1 MKKTTNRPNVV
12 TKLKRNFILIV
23 MGMMT
28 ILLLG
33 SFLAINMSNQNYKE
47 NNINARLTEI
57 ANRDGLQPQFNGG
70 NKPNIGQY
78 DDSDFRIDAY
88 VAVRI
93 SEEGEIFGITTGSI
107 TSVSVTKIQSLVDI
121 TLETGKA
128 TGEIQGWRF
137 LLQEKSYGYILV
149 YMDVSTQNQ
158 LENNL
163 MMISGSILS
172 LVWLAMLGLALF
184 LSRWIA
190 KPVEKA
196 FATQTR
202 FVADA
207 SHELKT
213 PIAVINANLAVLE
226 SSGKKPNKW
235 LGYIQAETSRM
246 NGLVNS
252 LLTLAT
258 MDDPSYRREDSTFMM
273 DDLVES
279 CVLPFESLLFES
291 GIKLTVDCEKG
302 ISMTGDRDKMS
313 QMIRILLENAAK
325 HTKEG
330 GTIDIELKKKGNKK
344 ILTVYNQGEPISAV
358 DGAKIFER
366 FYRTDFARDRDSG
379 GYGLGLSIARTIV
392 KLHKGKIYVDTTV
405 RDIKSVFHITL
416 LFKHLDLTGCFILCS
431 FIDEDSKSYD
441 LWSRIKYCFH
451 RERIWYNK

>member
-1 MKKTTNRPNVV
+1 MSKTTIKPNVV

-28 ILLLG
+28 FLLLG
-33 SFLAINMSNQNYKE
+33 SFLVINFSNQRYNE
-47 NNINARLTEI
+47 SNINARLTEI
-57 ANRDGLQPQFNGG
+57 ANRDGLQPQFDGG
-70 NKPNIGQY
+70 SKPGIGQY
-78 DDSDFRIDAY
+78 DDADFRIDAY
-88 VAVRI
+88 IAVRI

-107 TSVSVTKIQSLVDI
+107 ANLNVTKIQALVDL
-121 TLETGKA
+121 TLQKDKT
-128 TGEIQGWRF
+128 TGEIQGWKF

-149 YMDVSTQNQ
+149 YMNISAQTQ

-163 MMISGSILS
+163 MMISGGILS
-172 LVWLAMLGLALF
+172 MVWLVMLGLALF
-184 LSRWIA
+184 LSRWVA
-190 KPVEKA
+190 RPVEKA
-196 FATQTR
+196 FATQAR

-226 SSGKKPNKW
+226 SDGKKPNKW
-235 LGYIQAETSRM
+235 LGYIQAETVRM

-258 MDDPSYRREDSTFMM
+258 MDDPSFRRNDTTFML

-279 CVLPFESLLFES
+279 CVLPFESLMFES
-291 GIKLTVDCEKG
+291 GINLTVDCETG
-302 ISMTGDRDKMS
+302 ASLTGDWDKLG

-330 GTIDIELKKKGNKK
+330 GTVAIELKRKGNKK
-344 ILTVYNQGEPISAV
+344 VLTVFNVGEPISPA

-379 GYGLGLSIARTIV
+379 GYGLGLSIAKTIV
-392 KLHKGKIYVDTTV
+392 DLHKGKIYVDTTV
-405 RDIKSVFHITL
+405 HDGARFVVEL
-416 LFKHLDLTGCFILCS
+416 
-431 FIDEDSKSYD
+431 
-441 LWSRIKYCFH
+441 
-451 RERIWYNK
+451 

>member
-1 MKKTTNRPNVV
+1 MNKKTNKPNVV

-28 ILLLG
+28 VLLVG
-33 SFLAINMSNQNYKE
+33 SFAVINLSNQQYNE
-47 NNINARLTEI
+47 RDINARLTEI
-57 ANRDGLQPQFNGG
+57 ANRDGLQPQFDDGE
-70 NKPNIGQY
+70 KPDIGKY
-78 DDSDFRIDAY
+78 TNSNFRIDAFI
-88 VAVRI
+88 AVRI

-107 TSVSVTKIQSLVDI
+107 SNLNVTKIQELVDL
-121 TLETGKA
+121 TLQKSSSN
-128 TGEIQGWRF
+128 GEIQGWKY

-149 YMDVSTQNQ
+149 YMDASGQTQLQ
-158 LENNL
+158 KNL

-172 LVWLAMLGLALF
+172 LVWLIMLGLALF

-190 KPVEKA
+190 RPVEKA
-196 FATQTR
+196 FAAQTR

-226 SSGKKPNKW
+226 GAGKKPNKW
-235 LGYIQAETSRM
+235 LDYIQAETVRM

-258 MDDPSYRREDSTFMM
+258 IDDPSFRRNDSTFML

-291 GIKLTVDCEKG
+291 GINLTVDCEKG
-302 ISMTGDRDKMS
+302 LSMTGDWDKLG

-325 HTKEG
+325 HTKEAG
-330 GTIDIELKKKGNKK
+330 NLAIELKRKGNKK
-344 ILTVYNQGEPISAV
+344 VLTVYNQGEPISPL
-358 DGAKIFER
+358 DGKKIFER

-392 KLHKGKIYVDTTV
+392 DLHKGKIYVDPTTMDGAKFV
-405 RDIKSVFHITL
+405 VEL
-416 LFKHLDLTGCFILCS
+416 
-431 FIDEDSKSYD
+431 
-441 LWSRIKYCFH
+441 
-451 RERIWYNK
+451 

>member
-1 MKKTTNRPNVV
+1 MKIKTNKPNVV

-33 SFLAINMSNQNYKE
+33 SFLVINLSNHQYKE
-47 NNINARLTEI
+47 SNINTRLTQI
-57 ANRDGLQPQFNGG
+57 ANRDGLQPLFDDG
-70 NKPNIGQY
+70 NKPGIGQY

-88 VAVRI
+88 IAVRI

-107 TSVSVTKIQSLVDI
+107 ANINVTKIQSLVDL
-121 TLETGKA
+121 TLQKA
-128 TGEIQGWRF
+128 KTTGEIQGWKF

-149 YMDVSTQNQ
+149 YMDVSAQNQ

-172 LVWLAMLGLALF
+172 LVWFVMLGLAMF

-190 KPVEKA
+190 RPVEKA

-213 PIAVINANLAVLE
+213 PISVINANLAVLE
-226 SSGKKPNKW
+226 SAGKKPNKW
-235 LGYIQAETSRM
+235 LGYIQAETVRM

-258 MDDPSYRREDSTFMM
+258 MDDPSFRRNDSTFMM

-279 CVLPFESLLFES
+279 CALPFESLMFES
-291 GIKLTVDCEKG
+291 GINLTVECEKETP
-302 ISMTGDRDKMS
+302 MTGDRDKLS

-330 GTIDIELKKKGNKK
+330 GTVAIELKRKGNKRV
-344 ILTVYNQGEPISAV
+344 LTVFNQGEPISAV

-379 GYGLGLSIARTIV
+379 GYGLGLSIARAIV
-392 KLHKGKIYVDTTV
+392 DLHKGKIYVDTTV
-405 RDIKSVFHITL
+405 RDGAK
-416 LFKHLDLTGCFILCS
+416 FIVEL
-431 FIDEDSKSYD
+431 
-441 LWSRIKYCFH
+441 
-451 RERIWYNK
+451 

>member
-1 MKKTTNRPNVV
+1 MNNTTNKPNVV

-28 ILLLG
+28 VLLLG
-33 SFLAINMSNQNYKE
+33 SYIVINMSNHQYNE
-47 NNINARLTEI
+47 SNINARLMEI
-57 ANRDGLQPQFNGG
+57 ANRDGLQPQFDGG
-70 NKPNIGQY
+70 DKPGIGQY
-78 DDSDFRIDAY
+78 NDSDFRIEGY
-88 VAVRI
+88 IAVRI

-107 TSVSVTKIQSLVDI
+107 ANINVTKIQALVDL
-121 TLETGKA
+121 TLQNGKA
-128 TGEIQGWRF
+128 TGEIQGWKF
-137 LLQEKSYGYILV
+137 LLQEKSYGQILV
-149 YMDVSTQNQ
+149 YMDVTAQNQ
-158 LENNL
+158 LESNL
-163 MMISGSILS
+163 MMISGGILS
-172 LVWLAMLGLALF
+172 LVWLVMLGLALF

-190 KPVEKA
+190 RPVEKA

-226 SSGKKPNKW
+226 GGGKKPNKW
-235 LGYIQAETSRM
+235 LGYIQAETVRM

-258 MDDPSYRREDSTFMM
+258 MDDPSFRRNDTTFMM

-279 CVLPFESLLFES
+279 CVLPFESLMFES
-291 GIKLTVDCEKG
+291 GINLTVDCEKG
-302 ISMTGDRDKMS
+302 LSMTGDWDKMS
-313 QMIRILLENAAK
+313 QMIRILMENAMK

-344 ILTVYNQGEPISAV
+344 ILTVYNQGEPIPAV
-358 DGAKIFER
+358 DGTKIFER

-392 KLHKGKIYVDTTV
+392 DLHKGKIYVDTTI
-405 RDIKSVFHITL
+405 RDGAKFVVEL
-416 LFKHLDLTGCFILCS
+416 
-431 FIDEDSKSYD
+431 
-441 LWSRIKYCFH
+441 
-451 RERIWYNK
+451 

>member
-1 MKKTTNRPNVV
+1 MNTKTIKPNVV

-33 SFLAINMSNQNYKE
+33 SFLVINLSNHQYKE
-47 NNINARLTEI
+47 SNINTRLTQI
-57 ANRDGLQPQFNGG
+57 ANRDGLQPQFIDG
-70 NKPNIGQY
+70 NKPGIGQY

-88 VAVRI
+88 IAVKI
-93 SEEGEIFGITTGSI
+93 NEGGEIFGITTGSI
-107 TSVSVTKIQSLVDI
+107 ANISVTKIQSLVDL
-121 TLETGKA
+121 TLQKA
-128 TGEIQGWRF
+128 KTTGEIQGWKF

-149 YMDVSTQNQ
+149 YMDVSAQNQ

-172 LVWLAMLGLALF
+172 SVWLVMLGLAVF

-190 KPVEKA
+190 RPVEKA

-213 PIAVINANLAVLE
+213 PISVINANLAVLE
-226 SSGKKPNKW
+226 SAGKKPNKW
-235 LGYIQAETSRM
+235 LGYIQAETERM

-258 MDDPSYRREDSTFMM
+258 MDDPSFRRNDSTFMM

-279 CVLPFESLLFES
+279 CVLPFESLIFES
-291 GIKLTVDCEKG
+291 GITLTVDCEKG
-302 ISMTGDRDKMS
+302 LSITGDREKLS
-313 QMIRILLENAAK
+313 QMIRILLENAVK
-325 HTKEG
+325 HSKEG
-330 GTIDIELKKKGNKK
+330 GTIAIELKRKGNKRV
-344 ILTVYNQGEPISAV
+344 LTIFNQGEPVSAV

-392 KLHKGKIYVDTTV
+392 DLHKGKIYVDTTV
-405 RDIKSVFHITL
+405 RDGAK
-416 LFKHLDLTGCFILCS
+416 FIVEL
-431 FIDEDSKSYD
+431 
-441 LWSRIKYCFH
+441 
-451 RERIWYNK
+451 